1 MHRLLAAGRESRGQF
16 GGKIVLKTGDRLL
29 ELCRDAGRR
38 DQLESQRLVVSFQ
51 FCLSNSKL
59 LDFDLAVRQLLVKIA
74 NFLILALDVYLQ
86 AVHLLSAGELD
97 LLKLLLR
104 ISQLAFGADAPVKQS
119 VLFKFLHV
127 HL

>member
-1 MHRLLAAGRESRGQF
+1 VHRLLAAGRESRGQF

-38 DQLESQRLVVSFQ
+38 VQLESQRLVVSFQ

-104 ISQLAFGADAPVKQS
+104 ISQLAFGDDAPV
-119 VLFKFLHV
+119 
-127 HL
+127 

>member
-38 DQLESQRLVVSFQ
+38 VQLESQRLVVRFQ
-51 FCLSNSKL
+51 FRLSNSKL
-59 LDFDLAVRQLLVKIA
+59 LDFDLAVRKLLVKVA
-74 NFLILALDVYLQ
+74 NFLVLALDVYLQ
-86 AVHLLSAGELD
+86 AVHLLRAGELD

-104 ISQLAFGADAPVKQS
+104 ISQLAFGGDAPV
-119 VLFKFLHV
+119 
-127 HL
+127 